1 MVLYICTA
9 RSINGCP
16 AARSHAEQAHSAQR
30 ELNLEEMDYL
40 SFSFLLILCL
50 ALLGMLTSACNSLG
64 QLQSCTR
71 LQQRYICLQDIYC
84 KCLPTAQ
91 SLAGAGPL
99 YLADTAWP
107 AVTESPEVTDCTPAL
122 RSPHCIAEVKL
133 FQNSLTLDL
142 FAWRVCGCLQA
153 QCRAKILASRE
164 SSPWPAV
171 DLFAWRMRSS

>member
-1 MVLYICTA
+1 MVLYMCTA

-16 AARSHAEQAHSAQR
+16 AARSHAEQVYSAQR

-50 ALLGMLTSACNSLG
+50 ALLGMLTSACNNIR

-71 LQQRYICLQDIYC
+71 LQQRYICLQDTYC

-107 AVTESPEVTDCTPAL
+107 AVLESPEVTDCTPAL
-122 RSPHCIAEVKL
+122 RSLHCIAEVKL
-133 FQNSLTLDL
+133 LQNFADTGPVCLASVRLSSSAVQGQGTCQQRELTL
-142 FAWRVCGCLQA
+142 
-153 QCRAKILASRE
+153 AS
-164 SSPWPAV
+164 S
-171 DLFAWRMRSS
+171 